1 MVQEIK
7 KHPVVSTFK
16 DYGTIKNW
24 VNGIRIDADTS
35 EFQNVYCPYNGKVL
49 GRVPLSIAT
58 DVDKAVQSAQ
68 EAYLEW
74 KKLGVKNR
82 AQFMF
87 NLKKIIE
94 DDLEN
99 FSTLVALENGKT
111 ISEAKGE
118 ILRGLEVVEFACALP
133 NKITGPKLETSAG
146 VESSFT
152 REPLGVVASI
162 TPFNFPA
169 MIPLWTLPTILTT
182 GNTMVLKPSEQTP
195 LSALKI
201 AEYIEQAGIPAGV
214 FNIVN
219 GGKEV
224 VQAICEHVDI
234 KAISFVG
241 STTVAKIVYRAAAQN
256 TKRVLTLGG
265 AKNHLVVLPD
275 ADLETSPANVVDS
288 AMGCAGQRCMAASTM
303 ISVGDTDEL
312 IGKMVEYAKSIE
324 LGTGMGA
331 IINKQNFDRILSYI
345 DMAEKDGCQILI
357 DGRGK
362 TVKGMEGGYWVGP
375 TIIDG
380 VSPGAPYA
388 KDEIF
393 GPVLCIIRT
402 KTIQEA
408 VEIENASDYGNA
420 ASIFTNNGAAAKFW
434 TDNASAGMIGI
445 NIGVPVPRDPFPFG
459 GWNDSKF
466 GANDITG
473 DSGVEFF
480 TQNKKVT
487 TRWIGTQQGF
497 LE

>member
-1 MVQEIK
+1 MIEELER
-7 KHPVVSTFK
+7 HPVVSTFK

-24 VNGIRIDADTS
+24 VNGVQVDADTN
-35 EFQNVYCPYNGKVL
+35 EFQDVYCPYNGEVL
-49 GRVPLSIAT
+49 GKVPMSVET
-58 DVDKAVQSAQ
+58 DVDKAVQAGRA
-68 EAYLEW
+68 AYPNW

-87 NLKKIIE
+87 NLKSIIE
-94 DDLEN
+94 EDLEN
-99 FSTLVALENGKT
+99 FSALIALENGKT
-111 ISEAKGE
+111 IAEAKGE
-118 ILRGLEVVEFACALP
+118 ILRGLETVEFACALP
-133 NKITGPKLETSAG
+133 NKLSGLKLETSTG

-201 AEYIEQAGIPAGV
+201 AEYVEKAGIPAGV

-224 VQAICEHVDI
+224 VRAICEHNDI
-234 KAISFVG
+234 KAVSFVG
-241 STTVAKIVYRAAAQN
+241 STAVAKIVYKTAAQN

-275 ADLETSPANVVDS
+275 ADLATSPANVVAS

-312 IGKMVEYAKSIE
+312 VHKMVEYTKEIK
-324 LGTGMGA
+324 LGTEMGA
-331 IINKQNFDRILSYI
+331 IINRQNLDRILSYI
-345 DMAEKDGCQILI
+345 DMAEKDGCEILV
-357 DGRGK
+357 DGRGQ
-362 TVKGMEGGYWVGP
+362 TVEGMEGGYWLGP

-380 VSPGAPYA
+380 VSPDAPYA

-393 GPVLCIIRT
+393 GPVLCIIRADT
-402 KTIQEA
+402 MQEA

-434 TDNASAGMIGI
+434 TENASAGMIGI

-459 GWNDSKF
+459 GWNESKF

-487 TRWIGTQQGF
+487 TRWVGTQQGF

>member
-1 MVQEIK
+1 MIEELK

-16 DYGTIKNW
+16 DFGKIKNW
-24 VNGIRIDADTS
+24 VNGAQVAADTN
-35 EFQNVYCPYNGKVL
+35 EFQDVYCPYNGKVL
-49 GRVPLSIAT
+49 GQVPLSISS
-58 DVDKAVQSAQ
+58 DVDKAVRAAK
-68 EAYLEW
+68 EAFPAW

-87 NLKKIIE
+87 KLKSIME
-94 DDLEN
+94 NDLDN
-99 FSTLVALENGKT
+99 FSTLIALENGKT
-111 ISEAKGE
+111 IAEARGE
-118 ILRGLEVVEFACALP
+118 ILRGLEVVEFASALP
-133 NKITGPKLETSAG
+133 NKMTGPKMETSTG

-152 REPLGVVASI
+152 REPLGVVVSI

-169 MIPLWTLPTILTT
+169 MVPLWTMPTILTT

-195 LSALKI
+195 LSALKLG
-201 AEYIEQAGIPAGV
+201 EYIEEAGIPAGV

-224 VQAICEHVDI
+224 VQSICEHPDI

-241 STTVAKIVYRAAAQN
+241 STNVAKIVYKTGAEY

-275 ADLETSPANVVDS
+275 ADLNTSPANVVES

-303 ISVGDTDEL
+303 LSVGDTDEL
-312 IGKMVEYAKSIE
+312 VDKMVEYAKSIK
-324 LGTGMGA
+324 LGTGMGT
-331 IINKQNFDRILSYI
+331 IINKQNLDRILSYI
-345 DMAEKDGCQILI
+345 DMAEKDGCNILL
-357 DGRGK
+357 DGRGQ
-362 TVKGMEGGYWVGP
+362 TVEGLEDGYWLGP
-375 TIIDG
+375 TIIDN
-380 VSPGAPYA
+380 VSPDAPYA

-402 KTIQEA
+402 KTMQEA
-408 VEIENASDYGNA
+408 VEIENASEYGNA

-434 TDNASAGMIGI
+434 ADNASAGMIGI

-459 GWNDSKF
+459 GWNQSKF

-487 TRWIGTQQGF
+487 TRWVGTQQGF

>member
-1 MVQEIK
+1 MIK
-7 KHPVVSTFK
+7 ELERHPVVSTFK
-16 DYGTIKNW
+16 DFGTIKNW
-24 VNGIRIDADTS
+24 VDGKLIDAETS
-35 EFQNVYCPYNGKVL
+35 EFQDVNCPYNGEVL
-49 GRVPLSIAT
+49 GQVPLSSTT
-58 DVDKAVQSAQ
+58 DVDKAVQAAKN
-68 EAYLEW
+68 AYPGW
-74 KKLGVKNR
+74 KKIGIKSR

-99 FSTLVALENGKT
+99 FSTLAALENGKT
-111 ISEAKGE
+111 IPEAKGE
-118 ILRGLEVVEFACALP
+118 ILRGLEVVEFASALP

-182 GNTMVLKPSEQTP
+182 GSTMVLKPSEQTP
-195 LSALKI
+195 LSALKL
-201 AEYIEQAGIPAGV
+201 AEYIEQSGIPKGV

-224 VQAICEHVDI
+224 VQSICEHSDI

-241 STTVAKIVYRAAAQN
+241 STAVAKIVYQTAAQY

-275 ADLETSPANVVDS
+275 ADLETSPANVIAS

-303 ISVGDTDEL
+303 LSVGDTDKL
-312 IGKMVEYAKSIE
+312 IDRMVENAKSIK

-331 IINKQNFDRILSYI
+331 IINKQNLDRIVSYI
-345 DMAEKDGCQILI
+345 EMAEKDGCKILV
-357 DGRGK
+357 DGRGQ
-362 TVKGMEGGYWVGP
+362 TVEGMEGGYWLGP

-380 VSPGAPYA
+380 VDPDAPYA

-393 GPVLCIIRT
+393 GPVLCIIRSNT
-402 KTIQEA
+402 MQEA
-408 VEIENASDYGNA
+408 VDIENASNYGNA

-466 GANDITG
+466 GANDLTG

-487 TRWIGTQQGF
+487 TRWVGTQQGF